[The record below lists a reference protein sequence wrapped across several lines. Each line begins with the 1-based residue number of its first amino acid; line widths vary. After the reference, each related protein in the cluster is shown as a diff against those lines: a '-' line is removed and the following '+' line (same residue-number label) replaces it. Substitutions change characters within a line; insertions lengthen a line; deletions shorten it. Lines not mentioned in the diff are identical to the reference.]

1 MSRLRIF
8 YCGVPLGAE
17 VLRRGGFAPVG
28 LAYGPLDLPGR
39 RRLRRLLPDSVHL
52 DLPNL
57 SDSELQG
64 RVADLKPDVLLSFF
78 WPKRIPKEILALPRL
93 GAFGTHP
100 SLLPAYRGPDPY
112 FWSLRNGEQE
122 TGVTLHRLEETYDTG
137 GIVRQIAVP
146 ISKSANAWDLAK
158 ALDRPAVELLLWAAR
173 SLSKGE
179 VLANEA
185 QDETLVSVAPAPSSK
200 DLRVDWKQSAESVLR
215 LVRAAGP
222 EPGAQILLGETPA
235 ELVRASLATTQ
246 PPIGLN
252 VSEAWKSAQGWAV
265 RCEKGS
271 VCLDEVRDLD
281 GNPLDLKILL
291 TAGVHK
297 DHA

>member
-17 VLRRGGFAPVG
+17 VLRREGFAPVG

-39 RRLRRLLPDSVHL
+39 RRLRRLLPDSAHL

-57 SDSELQG
+57 AESELQT
-64 RVADLKPDVLLSFF
+64 RVAELKPDVLLSFF
-78 WPKRIPKEILALPRL
+78 WPKRIPKEVLALPRL

-112 FWSLRNGEQE
+112 FWSLRNGEDE

-137 GIVRQIAVP
+137 SIVRQIALP
-146 ISKSANAWDLAK
+146 IPKDANAWDLAK
-158 ALDRPAVELLLWAAR
+158 SLDRPAVELLLWAAR
-173 SLSKGE
+173 SLSEGNR
-179 VLANEA
+179 LASETQNEA
-185 QDETLVSVAPAPSSK
+185 LVSLAPAPSSK

-222 EPGAQILLGETPA
+222 EPGAQILLGDTPA
-235 ELVRASLATTQ
+235 ELVRASLATTA
-246 PPIGLN
+246 PPLGLS
-252 VSEAWKSAQGWAV
+252 VSEAWHSPHGWAV
-265 RCEKGS
+265 RCGKGS

-291 TAGVHK
+291 EP
-297 DHA
+297 

>member
-39 RRLRRLLPDSVHL
+39 RRLRHLLPDSVHL

-57 SDSELQG
+57 AEKELQD
-64 RVADLKPDVLLSFF
+64 RISDLKPDVLLSFF
-78 WPKRIPKEILALPRL
+78 WPKRIPKEVLALPKL

-112 FWSLRNGEQE
+112 FWSLRNGDLE

-146 ISKSANAWDLAK
+146 ILPSANAWDLAK

-173 SLSKGE
+173 SLSDGD
-179 VLANEA
+179 VLPNAPQNEA
-185 QDETLVSVAPAPSSK
+185 LVSVAPAPSSK
-200 DLRVDWKQSAESVLR
+200 DLRVDWKQSADSVLR

-222 EPGAQILLGETPA
+222 EPGAQILLGDTPA
-235 ELVRASLATTQ
+235 ELVRASLATTS
-246 PPIGLN
+246 PPVGLS
-252 VSEAWKSAQGWAV
+252 VTEAWNSPHGWAV
-265 RCEKGS
+265 RCEKGA

-281 GNPLDLKILL
+281 GNPLDLNILL
-291 TAGVHK
+291 KT
-297 DHA
+297 